1 MGTDLQKAS
10 LGKRIVAFIFDFI
23 LVVTIAVGLTIPFS
37 TAVGYDGYVDKLDD
51 IKAKYQAEYNIPEIK
66 TEDYNKLTQEE
77 QQTFMDSYNAA
88 VEAANQALEKDAEA
102 IETWNMILHLMLLI
116 ITIPMFVSIM
126 LYEFVLPL
134 FFRNGQTLGKKI
146 FGIALMHKEG
156 IRVKTVQLFA
166 RALLGKF
173 VIGTMIPIYVFI
185 YLGLS
190 NAGIIA
196 IIAYLV
202 IQVISMIVS
211 HTNSP
216 IHDIMA
222 GTIAVDM
229 ASQRIFETYDQL
241 LEYKQKIANERAQRS
256 PY

>member
-1 MGTDLQKAS
+1 MGTDLQKAG
-10 LGKRIVAFIFDFI
+10 LGKRILAFIFDFI

-37 TAVGYDGYVDKLDD
+37 AAVGYDGYVDKLDN
-51 IKAKYQAEYNIPEIK
+51 IKAQYQAKYDIPEIK
-66 TEDYNKLTQEE
+66 TEDYNKLTEEE
-77 QQTFMDSYNAA
+77 QKAFLEKYNAA
-88 VEAANQALEKDAEA
+88 VDAANHALEEDAEA
-102 IETWNMILHLMLLI
+102 INTWNMILHLMLLI
-116 ITIPMFVSIM
+116 ITVPMFISIM

-156 IRVKTVQLFA
+156 VRVKTIQLFV
-166 RALLGKF
+166 RALFGKF

-190 NAGIIA
+190 TTGIIVLL
-196 IIAYLV
+196 AYLA
-202 IQVISMIVS
+202 IQVVCMIAS

-216 IHDIMA
+216 IHDVMA
-222 GTIAVDM
+222 GTVAVDM
-229 ASQRIFETYDQL
+229 TSQRIFETYDQL
-241 LEYKQKIANERAQRS
+241 LEYKQKIAAERAQRS